1 MLLLGILTI
10 RVKGGQVD
18 LPELKAMTLTSLL
31 MPKSLRYHGLSQER
45 KDKRDH
51 LIPSFCT

>member
-1 MLLLGILTI
+1 M
-10 RVKGGQVD
+10 D